1 MSILPP
7 NSDDLTLMTDPV
19 TTWAL
24 SCLAIAVGAGLVLA
38 LGALWPL

>member
-1 MSILPP
+1 MLPP

-24 SCLAIAVGAGLVLA
+24 SCLAVAAGAGLVLT
-38 LGALWPL
+38 LGVIWPL